1 VKTVQK
7 LLNGNSGAPFAA
19 NKRQTPL
26 QTHGTPLQNG
36 DGSGDGSRE
45 GSGREAPQI
54 ASYEAAAVE
63 ALAEARAKGLAPVI
77 DRLLDA
83 LAETDEAAMREAL
96 AGLLADLPKL
106 AAAAGA
112 DADTGLVERILSD
125 AVGAGYRESGQS
137 GTQEG
142 RKENP

>member
-1 VKTVQK
+1 MNAERLDQI
-7 LLNGNSGAPFAA
+7 LEMYGADP
-19 NKRQTPL
+19 KRWPAEE
-26 QTHGTPLQNG
+26 
-36 DGSGDGSRE
+36 R
-45 GSGREAPQI
+45 
-54 ASYEAAAVE
+54 AAAEALLASGVGVD
-63 ALAEARAKGLAPVI
+63 ALAEARALDLAPVI

-83 LAETDEAAMREAL
+83 LGETDEAAMREAL

-112 DADTGLVERILSD
+112 DADTDLVERILSD